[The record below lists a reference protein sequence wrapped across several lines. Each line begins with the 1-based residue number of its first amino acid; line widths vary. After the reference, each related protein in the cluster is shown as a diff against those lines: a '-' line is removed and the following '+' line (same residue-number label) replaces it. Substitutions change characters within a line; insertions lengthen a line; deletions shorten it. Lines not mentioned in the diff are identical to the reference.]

1 MVRIAY
7 GLRPLGFN
15 GFTSQTDSEET
26 ADTLGEGTDA
36 D

>member
-1 MVRIAY
+1 MFRIAY

-15 GFTSQTDSEET
+15 GFIWQTESET
-26 ADTLGEGTDA
+26 ADTLGEGIGA